1 MRNSWTLRLLEIA
14 LIGGGSIS
22 ALGAISSPP
31 SAEASSSG
39 DVTVGLDNITANEQS
54 CSEVPGLNGA
64 AWHFVAPSGS
74 FVDIISLTVGGM
86 TYNDPD
92 YLSYPSSL
100 HAYVLVPDGK
110 TLGQLTGGQF
120 VVNRADKVVLS
131 HTCTG
136 TTTTT
141 TSSSTTTSSTTTS
154 STTTTIVPTTT
165 EATTTTAAPTTS
177 SSPTTS
183 QAATPVSTLA
193 ASQTPTAP
201 PTTQPPLA
209 VQLPATGSSSWT
221 ILLAGLASA
230 LGGIGLIRIG
240 RRPA

>member
-1 MRNSWTLRLLEIA
+1 MRNSWTLRLITIA

-22 ALGAISSPP
+22 ALGAISSPV
-31 SAEASSSG
+31 SADASLSG
-39 DVTVGLDNITANEQS
+39 DVTVGLDNTTANEQS
-54 CSEVPGLNGA
+54 CSEVPGLIGP

-74 FVDIISLTVGGM
+74 FVDINFLTVGGT

-92 YLSYPSSL
+92 FLSYPTSL
-100 HAYVLVPDGK
+100 HAYVLVPAGK
-110 TLGQLTGGQF
+110 TIGQLEGGQF
-120 VVNRADKVVLS
+120 VVNGTDKVVLS

-141 TSSSTTTSSTTTS
+141 TTTQPE
-154 STTTTIVPTTT
+154 TTTTQPETTTTEAVSSPTTT
-165 EATTTTAAPTTS
+165 EPS
-177 SSPTTS
+177 ST
-183 QAATPVSTLA
+183 VSTQS

-209 VQLPATGSSSWT
+209 VELPATGSSSWT
-221 ILLAGLASA
+221 LLLAGLASA
-230 LGGIGLIRIG
+230 LGGIGLIRIS